1 MSSDTR
7 LEEMIAIG
15 YLKLRLKQLLRL
27 LVGVGLL
34 RCLFLFLF
42 LFLVFL
48 VLIKVDRD
56 WIVPAVGIGGLFF
69 YHNERKDKDFLLIS
83 TDCAKSIFRLEYLL
97 LALPFVAIALIKRYF
112 LGSGLILLAALLLPY
127 MKSVYLR
134 LPAIPVPFL
143 YKGGLEYIRMF
154 RMYAL
159 LYLVLLLVSLL
170 AGLHGNIRV
179 AKVLF
184 LVWGLVQSM
193 SFMSVPRWVELTIFR
208 DFLAFQC
215 HHLFSLLR
223 NTAVTSI
230 PFIVLI
236 LLFAPT
242 WENAFFCVSAWAS
255 SVLYLWN
262 LGMLRWLFL
271 SAMFM
276 VVCQLII
283 LIPLFFYA
291 CFFPLLWCVWGMV
304 TLLCYLLVKH
314 DFRKLWN

>member
-1 MSSDTR
+1 
-7 LEEMIAIG
+7 MIAIS

-42 LFLVFL
+42 LFLIFL

-56 WIVPAVGIGGLFF
+56 WVVPAVGIGGLFF

-83 TDCAKSIFRLEYLL
+83 TDCVKSILRLEYLL

-127 MKSVYLR
+127 MKSVHLR

-159 LYLVLLLVSLL
+159 LHLVLLLVSLL

-193 SFMSVPRWVELTIFR
+193 SFMSVPRRVELTMFR
-208 DFLAFQC
+208 DFPAFQC
-215 HHLFSLLR
+215 HHLFSLLW

-242 WENAFFCVSAWAS
+242 WENAFFA
-255 SVLYLWN
+255 
-262 LGMLRWLFL
+262 
-271 SAMFM
+271 
-276 VVCQLII
+276 
-283 LIPLFFYA
+283 
-291 CFFPLLWCVWGMV
+291 
-304 TLLCYLLVKH
+304 
-314 DFRKLWN
+314 

>member
-1 MSSDTR
+1 MSRDTR
-7 LEEMIAIG
+7 LEEIIAIS

-27 LVGVGLL
+27 LTGVGLL

-42 LFLVFL
+42 LFLIFL
-48 VLIKVDRD
+48 LLIKVDRD

-83 TDCAKSIFRLEYLL
+83 TDCGKSILSLEYLL
-97 LALPFVAIALIKRYF
+97 LSFPFVGIALFKRCF
-112 LGSGLILLAALLLPY
+112 LGSGFIVMAALLLSY
-127 MKSVYLR
+127 MKSVHLR

-143 YKGGLEYIRMF
+143 CRGGLEYIRMF

-159 LYLVLLLVSLL
+159 LYLVLLLVSSL

-193 SFMSVPRWVELTIFR
+193 SFMSVPRRVELTMFR
-208 DFLAFQC
+208 DFPAFQC
-215 HHLFSLLR
+215 HHLFSLLW

-242 WENAFFCVSAWAS
+242 WENALFCVSAWAS
-255 SVLYLWN
+255 SVFYLWN

-291 CFFPLLWCVWGMV
+291 CFFPLLWSVWV
-304 TLLCYLLVKH
+304 LITLLSYFYVKN